1 MANALVGKVSVPI
14 TFLAKNDTAAEAL
27 RDFFVGHREFMEEKS
42 YQNGPLSMVHY
53 SISESPEYE
62 QDDAAWAQGKY
73 PKTTGKTIFHLYEIY
88 ESADGLHHHWI
99 ESAEFLPIMSELCAA
114 HQIKLVVNNQM
125 KVTQSLWE

>member
-1 MANALVGKVSVPI
+1 MANALVGKVSVSI
-14 TFLAKNDTAAEAL
+14 TFLAPNDTATEAL

-125 KVTQSLWE
+125 KATQSLWE

>member
-1 MANALVGKVSVPI
+1 MANELKGKSTASI
-14 TFLAKNDTAAEAL
+14 TWFAPNDIAAEAL

-62 QDDAAWAQGKY
+62 QDYSAWGQGKF
-73 PKTTGKTIFHLYEIY
+73 PATTGRTVFRLYEIY
-88 ESADGLHHHWI
+88 ESEEGLHHHWI

>member
-1 MANALVGKVSVPI
+1 
-14 TFLAKNDTAAEAL
+14 
-27 RDFFVGHREFMEEKS
+27 MEEKS

-73 PKTTGKTIFHLYEIY
+73 PQTTGKTIFHLYEIY

-99 ESAEFLPIMSELCAA
+99 ESAEFLPIFEELCAT
-114 HQIKLVVNNQM
+114 HQIKGEVNNQM
-125 KVTQSLWE
+125 KIIQSLWD

>member
-1 MANALVGKVSVPI
+1 MANALVGKVSVSI
-14 TFLAKNDTAAEAL
+14 TWLAPNDIAAEAL

-42 YQNGPLSMVHY
+42 YQDGPLSMVHY

-62 QDDAAWAQGKY
+62 QDYSAWGQGKF
-73 PKTTGKTIFHLYEIY
+73 PSTTGRTVFQLYEIY
-88 ESADGLHHHWI
+88 ESEEGLHHHWI

-125 KVTQSLWE
+125 KVIQSLWE

>member
-1 MANALVGKVSVPI
+1 
-14 TFLAKNDTAAEAL
+14 
-27 RDFFVGHREFMEEKS
+27 MEEKS

-99 ESAEFLPIMSELCAA
+99 ESAEFLPIFEELCAT
-114 HQIKLVVNNQM
+114 HQIKGEVNNQM
-125 KVTQSLWE
+125 KIMQSLWD